1 MAEQL
6 QSLLERIQKDGIEKA
21 DAEATRILE
30 HANEQARKIVS
41 DAQAKAAEMI
51 KKAETDSQAYQQRSR
66 KALEQAARD
75 VVLYVRDAIDETLK
89 KLVSKEVTQSLTP
102 ERLGKLIET
111 VVKAY
116 AQSGQTTGRLDV
128 LLNPDQQKAVREYFM
143 GKLSQSMKQG
153 LEIEGRD
160 DIVSG
165 FRVSVEGGRIQH
177 DFSGEAITEAISAL
191 LRPELARILQ
201 QTADAQSETSS

>member
-30 HANEQARKIVS
+30 QANEQARKIVS